1 MFDRPILFYSDY
13 CIHSKNFLNVL
24 IKHQELFDSFI
35 RINID
40 VDVTTKQ
47 RPNAFYNIQKE
58 LGIQIKEIP
67 TIITP
72 GPENVLTGSDA
83 FDWLDFQTKS
93 LSKESIEGF
102 NCIEMGSFS
111 DSYSTYG
118 SSDLNDAKQQ
128 TFKFIGKNDDKIETP
143 PETASSISKDDYS
156 RKQQERET
164 FDNVHYNTKQGGG
177 PSQGGGGFNSSQ
189 GGGGFNSSQGG
200 GPLQGR
206 GPLQGGGGDV
216 SNKQKDFDYKLQQML
231 MERENFGNVS
241 QKH

>member
-24 IKHQELFDSFI
+24 MKHQELFDSFI

-72 GPENVLTGSDA
+72 GPENVLTGADA

-93 LSKESIEGF
+93 LSKESVEGF

-189 GGGGFNSSQGG
+189 GGGPSQSRAPTQGG
-200 GPLQGR
+200 GN
-206 GPLQGGGGDV
+206 V
-216 SNKQKDFDYKLQQML
+216 SDKQKDFDYKFKQML
-231 MERENFGNVS
+231 MERENFGIVS

>member
-1 MFDRPILFYSDY
+1 MFDRPILFYSEY
-13 CIHSKNFLNVL
+13 CIHSKNFLNAL
-24 IKHQELFDSFI
+24 MKHQELFDLFI

-40 VDVTTKQ
+40 VDITTKQ
-47 RPNAFYNIQKE
+47 RPNVFYNIQRE
-58 LGIQIKEIP
+58 LGIKIKEIP

-72 GPENVLTGSDA
+72 GPENILTGADA

-93 LSKESIEGF
+93 LSKESVEGF

-164 FDNVHYNTKQGGG
+164 FDNVHYNTKQ
-177 PSQGGGGFNSSQ
+177 NT
-189 GGGGFNSSQGG
+189 
-200 GPLQGR
+200 
-206 GPLQGGGGDV
+206 
-216 SNKQKDFDYKLQQML
+216 KQNTKTPQ
-231 MERENFGNVS
+231 
-241 QKH
+241 

>member
-1 MFDRPILFYSDY
+1 MKY
-13 CIHSKNFLNVL
+13 
-24 IKHQELFDSFI
+24 QELFDLFI

-40 VDVTTKQ
+40 VDVNTKQ
-47 RPNAFYNIQKE
+47 RPNVFYNIQKE

-72 GPENVLTGSDA
+72 GPEHVLTGADA
-83 FDWLDFQTKS
+83 FDWLDYQTKS
-93 LSKESIEGF
+93 LTKESVEGF

-128 TFKFIGKNDDKIETP
+128 TFKFIGKNDDRIETP

-156 RKQQERET
+156 KKQQERET
-164 FDNVHYNTKQGGG
+164 FDNVHYNTKQ
-177 PSQGGGGFNSSQ
+177 SGGGFNTKQS
-189 GGGGFNSSQGG
+189 GGGFNTQQSGG
-200 GPLQGR
+200 GFNTQ
-206 GPLQGGGGDV
+206 QNGGNV
-216 SNKQKDFDYKLQQML
+216 SDKQKDFDYKLQQML

>member
-1 MFDRPILFYSDY
+1 MFDRPILFYSEY
-13 CIHSKNFLNVL
+13 CIHSKNFLNAL
-24 IKHQELFDSFI
+24 MKHQELFDLFI

-40 VDVTTKQ
+40 VDITTKQ
-47 RPNAFYNIQKE
+47 RPNVFYNIQRE
-58 LGIQIKEIP
+58 LGIKIKEIP

-72 GPENVLTGSDA
+72 GPENILTGADA

-93 LSKESIEGF
+93 LSKESVEGF

-164 FDNVHYNTKQGGG
+164 FDNVHYNTKQNTK
-177 PSQGGGGFNSSQ
+177 QNTQQTGGGFNPKQTGSPSQ
-189 GGGGFNSSQGG
+189 NGGGGN
-200 GPLQGR
+200 
-206 GPLQGGGGDV
+206 V
-216 SNKQKDFDYKLQQML
+216 SDKQKDFDYKLQQML
-231 MERENFGNVS
+231 MERENSGNVS

>member
-13 CIHSKNFLNVL
+13 CIHSKNFLNAL
-24 IKHQELFDSFI
+24 MKHQELFDSFI

-40 VDVTTKQ
+40 VDVSTKQ
-47 RPNAFYNIQKE
+47 RPNVFYNIQRE

-72 GPENVLTGSDA
+72 GPEHVLTGADA
-83 FDWLDFQTKS
+83 FEWLDFQTKS

-128 TFKFIGKNDDKIETP
+128 TFKFIGKNDDRIETP
-143 PETASSISKDDYS
+143 PETASSISKDEYS

-164 FDNVHYNTKQGGG
+164 FDNVHYNTKQNTKQSAGGSFN
-177 PSQGGGGFNSSQ
+177 PSQNSGGSFNPKQNGGGGFNPSQ
-189 GGGGFNSSQGG
+189 NGGGG
-200 GPLQGR
+200 
-206 GPLQGGGGDV
+206 V
-216 SNKQKDFDYKLQQML
+216 SDKQKDFDYRLQQMM

>member
-13 CIHSKNFLNVL
+13 CIHSKNFLNGL
-24 IKHQELFDSFI
+24 MKHQELFDSFI

-47 RPNAFYNIQKE
+47 RPNVFYNIQKE

-72 GPENVLTGSDA
+72 GPEHVLTGADA
-83 FDWLDFQTKS
+83 FEWFDFQTKS

-128 TFKFIGKNDDKIETP
+128 TFKFIGKNDDRIETP

-156 RKQQERET
+156 KKQQERET
-164 FDNVHYNTKQGGG
+164 FDNVHYNTKQNTKQNTG
-177 PSQGGGGFNSSQ
+177 PTGGFNTTQ
-189 GGGGFNSSQGG
+189 NRGGA
-200 GPLQGR
+200 
-206 GPLQGGGGDV
+206 V
-216 SNKQKDFDYKLQQML
+216 SDKQKDFDHRLQQML

>member
-1 MFDRPILFYSDY
+1 MFDRPILFYSEY
-13 CIHSKNFLNVL
+13 CIHSKNFLNAL
-24 IKHQELFDSFI
+24 MKHQELFDLFI

-40 VDVTTKQ
+40 VDITTKQ
-47 RPNAFYNIQKE
+47 RPNVFYNIQRE
-58 LGIQIKEIP
+58 LGIKIKEIP

-72 GPENVLTGSDA
+72 GPENILTGADA

-93 LSKESIEGF
+93 LSKESVEGF

-164 FDNVHYNTKQGGG
+164 FDNVHYNTKQNTK
-177 PSQGGGGFNSSQ
+177 QNTQQTGGGFNPKQTGSPSQ
-189 GGGGFNSSQGG
+189 NGGGG
-200 GPLQGR
+200 
-206 GPLQGGGGDV
+206 V
-216 SNKQKDFDYKLQQML
+216 SDKQKDFDYKLQQML
-231 MERENFGNVS
+231 MERENSGNVS